1 MADTVMQN
9 HDAMPPPADGE
20 PGMQRRRFLKMFD
33 IGVLLVALLI
43 FFIFL
48 QVLLRVVFPQGAR
61 LVDMATIEEP
71 AGSAAAG
78 SGSIEIAGAA
88 GDFNIFKAFLGDI
101 RRDVK
106 IRPANSVAWTSARKG
121 NEVRDRDA
129 VQTFSNSRARVDFT
143 SDNRLRIGQN
153 SLVVFRNGAADPFLA
168 RREAAAVVMEGE
180 LSGEVNADYGAFAIE
195 FPVGI
200 VELTADASSTGPVNF
215 RVGVN
220 PDKSSTIAVYSGR
233 ADINIAGEHFQ
244 VSANEGITFTAE
256 GRTAGVTALPLQ
268 PVAREPQNNSAAR
281 FLSMPPRVAFSWGD
295 VANANLYRL
304 EIASDAEFQDIVVD
318 EALERNSFVHGNLL
332 EGDYYWRV
340 SARNGWVHGPVTA
353 PRRLRVVQDNAPPTL
368 ELLPIER
375 LADDR
380 FLLRGSTAR
389 NARVFAFGKPV
400 STTPDGRFEYQF
412 EPAPGTQTIVVESVD
427 DIGNTTYRSQLLHV
441 PGTAGRGLQP

>member
-1 MADTVMQN
+1 MSDTVMQN
-9 HDAMPPPADGE
+9 HGAMPPPVDGE
-20 PGMQRRRFLKMFD
+20 SGMQRRRFLKMFD

-48 QVLLRVVFPQGAR
+48 QVLLRVVFPHGAR
-61 LVDMATIEEP
+61 LVDMTAIEEP
-71 AGSAAAG
+71 AGSTAAG
-78 SGSIEIAGAA
+78 SGSIEIADA

-143 SDNRLRIGQN
+143 TDNRLRIGQN
-153 SLVVFRNGAADPFLA
+153 SLVVFRNGAKDPFLA
-168 RREAAAVVMEGE
+168 KREAAAVVMEGE
-180 LSGEVNADYGAFAIE
+180 LSGEINADYGAFAIE
-195 FPVGI
+195 FPVGL
-200 VELTADASSTGPVNF
+200 VELTADAWSADPVNF

-220 PDKSSTIAVYSGR
+220 PDRSSTIAVYSGQ

-244 VSANEGITFTAE
+244 VAANEGITFTAD

-268 PVAREPQNNSAAR
+268 PAVREPQNNSAAR
-281 FLSMPPRVAFSWGD
+281 FLSMPPRVAFAWAD
-295 VANANLYRL
+295 VAGANLYRL

-318 EALERNSFVHGNLL
+318 DALEQNAFVHGNLL
-332 EGDYYWRV
+332 AGDYYWRV
-340 SARNGWVHGPVTA
+340 SARNGWVQGPFSA
-353 PRRLRVVQDNAPPTL
+353 PRRLRVVQDNEPPPL
-368 ELLPIER
+368 ELQPIER

-389 NARVFAFGKPV
+389 NARVFAFGEPV

-427 DIGNTTYRSQLLHV
+427 DIGNTTYKSQLLHV
-441 PGTAGRGLQP
+441 PGTAGRSLQP